1 MDEKWD
7 RFLTG
12 FMAFPSIACIILLG
26 VNKFQLCRS
35 EWVTLITAWVSSTA
49 TIILGIMVYLQT
61 EKHKRNAEQDR
72 EQDLMLK
79 ANPVAYF
86 NSVSDFTYS
95 DVSISTCA
103 NDPINRLA
111 IKEFEGTATFP
122 EYVSVNIKFNVPQGS
137 IVDFIKIKS
146 ARLTCTKGIFPD
158 DNYEE
163 VASYFFI
170 NNNKEKISEN
180 VQITKDGQIA
190 VYLQLMLGEAADY
203 EDIKTEIFEQLK
215 NPEYAWKLSFVYTI
229 GNNFNVC
236 VDKTTFIELS
246 CLIPS
251 ENELDTKFSLD
262 VSEPFTKLEKGVYIS
277 KE

>member
-1 MDEKWD
+1 MDKKWD

-26 VNKFQLCRS
+26 FNKFELCRS

-61 EKHKRNAEQDR
+61 EKHKRSAEQDR
-72 EQDLMLK
+72 QQDLMLK

-86 NSVSDFTYS
+86 DGVSDFTYS
-95 DVSISTCA
+95 DVSIITCA

-146 ARLTCTKGIFPD
+146 ARLNCTKGIFPD

-170 NNNKEKISEN
+170 NNNKEKNSEN

-190 VYLQLMLGEAADY
+190 VYLQLMLGESADY

-215 NPEYAWKLSFVYTI
+215 NSEYAWKLSFVYTI

-236 VDKTTFIELS
+236 VDKATFIELS
-246 CLIPS
+246 CFIPS
-251 ENELDTKFSLD
+251 ENELDTKFSFD
-262 VSEPFTKLEKGVYIS
+262 VSEPFTKLEKGVYIR
-277 KE
+277 K

>member
-1 MDEKWD
+1 MDKKWD

-26 VNKFQLCRS
+26 FNKFELCRS

-61 EKHKRNAEQDR
+61 EKHKRSVEQDR

-86 NSVSDFTYS
+86 EGISDFTYS
-95 DVSISTCA
+95 DVSIITCA

-111 IKEFEGTATFP
+111 IKEFEGMATFP
-122 EYVSVNIKFNVPQGS
+122 EYVGVNIKFNVPQGS
-137 IVDFIKIKS
+137 IVDFIRIKS
-146 ARLTCTKGIFPD
+146 ARLTCTKGSFPND
-158 DNYEE
+158 DYEE

-170 NNNKEKISEN
+170 NNNKEKNSEN
-180 VQITKDGQIA
+180 IQIKHDGKIA
-190 VYLQLMLGEAADY
+190 VYLQLMLGESTDN

-215 NPEYAWKLSFVYTI
+215 NPEYMWNLSFIYTI

-236 VDKTTFIELS
+236 VDKATLTKLF
-246 CLIPS
+246 CFIPS
-251 ENELDTKFSLD
+251 ENDLDIKFSFEQ
-262 VSEPFTKLEKGVYIS
+262 SEPFTQLEKGVYIN

>member
-1 MDEKWD
+1 MDKKWD
-7 RFLTG
+7 RFLTV

-26 VNKFQLCRS
+26 FNKFQLCRT

-61 EKHKRNAEQDR
+61 EKHKRNAELDR

-79 ANPVAYF
+79 ANPLAYF
-86 NSVSDFTYS
+86 DGISDFTYS
-95 DVSISTCA
+95 DVSIITCA

-111 IKEFEGTATFP
+111 IREFEGTETFP
-122 EYVSVNIKFNVPQGS
+122 EYISLNVKFNIPQGS

-146 ARLTCTKGIFPD
+146 ARLTCTTGVFPND
-158 DNYEE
+158 DYEE

-190 VYLQLMLGEAADY
+190 VYLQLMLGESSDY
-203 EDIKTEIFEQLK
+203 EDTITGIFEQLQ
-215 NPEYAWKLSFVYTI
+215 NPEYIWSLKIVYTI
-229 GNNFNVC
+229 GNNFDVC
-236 VDKTTFIELS
+236 VDKISLIKLSNLMLFMKDNQNLFEGTF
-246 CLIPS
+246 
-251 ENELDTKFSLD
+251 
-262 VSEPFTKLEKGVYIS
+262 SEPFTRLDKGTYIS
-277 KE
+277 KQ